1 MRYTPHTLKQKGQ
14 TMRKLIL
21 TAALTGLAWLSAWS
35 LAATLEDA
43 HGLLDK
49 GDARG
54 AESAALGLNTP
65 DSYAL
70 AAKAAT
76 LGAGQ
81 LPDDQQEAALTRAVG
96 YAKKAIELGPNDAD
110 AYFELARA
118 DGRLAQYKG
127 VLQSLGLAGEV
138 KNALN
143 KAIDLD
149 PKLAPAYV
157 ALGLWNAEVP
167 FFAGGNK
174 AQVQPNFEKAIQLE
188 PGVVTHRLEY
198 AGAVMKVNLRNKP
211 VAIRILERAVL
222 LTPHDY
228 WEQQDLSAAKKMLAD
243 LKK

>member
-1 MRYTPHTLKQKGQ
+1 
-14 TMRKLIL
+14 MRKLIS
-21 TAALTGLAWLSAWS
+21 TAALAGLTLASLTWS
-35 LAATLEDA
+35 LAASLEGA
-43 HGLLDK
+43 QGLLDK
-49 GDARG
+49 GDAKG
-54 AESAALGLNTP
+54 AEAAALGLNTP
-65 DSYAL
+65 DGYAL
-70 AAKAAT
+70 AARAAT
-76 LGAGQ
+76 LGATL
-81 LPDDQQEAALTRAVG
+81 LPDNQQEAALGRAAN
-96 YAKKAIELGPNDAD
+96 YAKKAIELGPGNAA

-149 PKLAPAYV
+149 PKLAPAYA

-198 AGAVMKVNLRNKP
+198 ANAILKVNLRNKP
-211 VAIRILERAVL
+211 VAIQILERAAL
-222 LTPHDY
+222 LTPRGY
-228 WEQQDLSAAKKMLAD
+228 WEQQDMNAVKKLLAD